1 MIEII
6 YLDMDGVLTDFTKRY
21 TELFKTEPEKVP
33 KKKWTPFWEEFV
45 GGEHF
50 KTLDWH
56 PAGKEL
62 YAGVYDYAKTN
73 GLRIDILT
81 SAGGDHMIDSI
92 AYQKRRWLVENK
104 VQHRYLHVVPG
115 KRYKKDFAASNAV
128 IIDDMESV
136 IARFRENGGNA
147 IHHTGDA
154 KATLEKLVSGNYE
167 SKDRQV

>member
-1 MIEII
+1 MIEIV

-21 TELFKTEPEKVP
+21 IELFECEPDKVH
-33 KKKWTPFWEEFV
+33 KKKWTPNWERFV
-45 GGEHF
+45 GENNF
-50 KTLDWH
+50 QTLDWH

-62 YAGVYDYAKTN
+62 YLGVKNFAKEN
-73 GLRIDILT
+73 NLRIDILT

-92 AYQKRRWLVENK
+92 ALQKRRWLVENK

-115 KRYKKDFAASNAV
+115 KRYKKDFAASNAL

-147 IHHTGDA
+147 IHHIGDA
-154 KATLEKLVSGNYE
+154 KATLEKLVSGDY
-167 SKDRQV
+167 S